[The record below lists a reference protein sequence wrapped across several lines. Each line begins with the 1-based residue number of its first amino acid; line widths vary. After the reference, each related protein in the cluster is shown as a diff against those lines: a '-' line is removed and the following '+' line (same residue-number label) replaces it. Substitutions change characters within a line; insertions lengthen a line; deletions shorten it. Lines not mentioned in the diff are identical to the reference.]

1 MWEKIK
7 PYIRIYIIAIA
18 IPIGVG
24 LLSTLFTKDNMNIYE
39 ELIVPNI
46 APPALVFPIVW
57 TVLYTLMGVSSAMIY
72 NRRITDTADVRSALT
87 TYAVSLVINF
97 GWSIIFF
104 NANAFLLSF
113 LWLILLLYFVI
124 KTILEYKKIE
134 PLAAY
139 LQIPYALWVAFAG
152 YLNIAIYF
160 LNT

>member
-57 TVLYTLMGVSSAMIY
+57 TVLYTLMGVSSAMVY

-139 LQIPYALWVAFAG
+139 LQIPYALWVTFAG